1 MIHKTPHSHGPSAAH
16 SHGPT
21 AAKRGTFFSKAFR
34 WQPAKPGDPD
44 PASVEIAGTFTD
56 WKPVALAH
64 DHATKVWQLM
74 LHHSPGNCTH
84 HYMLLVDGQP
94 TSHKHCDG
102 LAVAATEPEKRY
114 ALQTPRGPRVFML
127 FSNTK

>member
-1 MIHKTPHSHGPSAAH
+1 MTHKTHHPHGP
-16 SHGPT
+16 G

-34 WQPAKPGDPD
+34 WQPAKPGDPR
-44 PASVEIAGTFTD
+44 PHSVQIAGTFTE
-56 WKPVALAH
+56 WKPVALSH
-64 DHATKVWQLM
+64 DHATNVWQIT
-74 LHHSPGNCTH
+74 LHNIPGNCTH

-102 LAVAATEPEKRY
+102 LAVPATDKEQQF
-114 ALQTPRGPRVFML
+114 ALTTARGPRVFML

>member
-1 MIHKTPHSHGPSAAH
+1 MTHQTPQAHGP
-16 SHGPT
+16 GT
-21 AAKRGTFFSKAFR
+21 AKRGTFFSKAFR
-34 WQPAKPGDPD
+34 WHPAKPGDPN
-44 PASVEIAGTFTD
+44 PAKVEIAGTFTD

-64 DHATKVWQLM
+64 DRATNDWQII
-74 LHHSPGNCTH
+74 LHHIPGNCTH

-102 LAVAATEPEKRY
+102 LAAPAGEAESQF

>member
-1 MIHKTPHSHGPSAAH
+1 MTHKTHHSHH
-16 SHGPT
+16 SHAPGT
-21 AAKRGTFFSKAFR
+21 TKRGTHFSKAFR
-34 WQPAKPGDPD
+34 WQPAKPGDPN
-44 PASVEIAGTFTD
+44 PAKVEIAGTFTE

-64 DHATKVWQLM
+64 DHATNHWQII
-74 LHHSPGNCTH
+74 LHHIPGNCTH

-102 LAVAATEPEKRY
+102 LAVPANAQETQFALAT
-114 ALQTPRGPRVFML
+114 ARGPRVFML